1 MGPPAAIRV
10 GSISTGPVSSALCWS
25 AMPRIGWVEDGDAEG
40 ALADLYAELRARRPA
55 GDVPAI
61 LRTMSVRP
69 DFLVAINRAA
79 NVLHFTDGALSRAQH
94 EMIAS
99 YVSALNRC
107 HY

>member
-1 MGPPAAIRV
+1 MARIEWIEDRDA
-10 GSISTGPVSSALCWS
+10 TG
-25 AMPRIGWVEDGDAEG
+25 E
-40 ALADLYAELRARRPA
+40 LAQLYARIKATSAR
-55 GDVPAI
+55 GNVPDI

-69 DFLVAINRAA
+69 DFLAAIDEASR
-79 NVLHFTDGALSRAQH
+79 LHFTDGALTRAEH